1 MIYGIIQKKSRNI
14 MHGKIINYHP
24 EKGYGF
30 IYAEEYDDNIFVHKS
45 EIKNASELFQGQS
58 VKFQLKQT
66 KKGLSAVSVVA
77 GAKQHSPY
85 FIFGVISA
93 IITIGIFAYLYKYE
107 PIKPILSYLIAINI
121 TTFLLYGYDKLISS
135 GEALRI
141 PEWNLHAL
149 AILGGSPAGLASQK
163 FFRHK
168 TVKGSFQ
175 LVYWLIVVVQVGLLY
190 WLK

>member
-1 MIYGIIQKKSRNI
+1 
-14 MHGKIINYHP
+14 MHGKIMNYNP

-30 IYAEEYDDNIFVHKS
+30 IYSDEYDDNIFVHKS
-45 EIKNASELFQGQS
+45 DIRNADELFQGQS
-58 VKFQLKQT
+58 VEFQLKET

-77 GAKQHSPY
+77 GAKQQSPY
-85 FIFGVISA
+85 FIFGLISA
-93 IITIGIFAYLYKYE
+93 IMTVAIFTYLYIYE
-107 PIKPILSYLIAINI
+107 PIQPIISYLIAINI
-121 TTFLLYGYDKLISS
+121 STFLLYGYDKFISS
-135 GEALRI
+135 GKALRV

-175 LVYWLIVVVQVGLLY
+175 LVYWLIVVVQVGLVY

>member
-1 MIYGIIQKKSRNI
+1 MQ
-14 MHGKIINYHP
+14 GKIINFDR

-30 IYAEEYDDNIFVHKS
+30 IYSNDYKENIFIHKS
-45 EIKNASELFQGQS
+45 EIKNASELFQGQN
-58 VKFQLKQT
+58 VEFQIKRT
-66 KKGLSAVSVVA
+66 KKGLSAIGLEA
-77 GAKQHSPY
+77 GVKQQSPY
-85 FIFGVISA
+85 LLFALISA
-93 IITIGIFAYLYKYE
+93 IITIAIFSYLYVYE
-107 PIKPILSYLIAINI
+107 HIRPIFSYLIAINFS
-121 TTFLLYGYDKLISS
+121 TFVLYGYDKLISS

-175 LVYWLIVVVQVGLLY
+175 LVYWIIVVIQVGLLY